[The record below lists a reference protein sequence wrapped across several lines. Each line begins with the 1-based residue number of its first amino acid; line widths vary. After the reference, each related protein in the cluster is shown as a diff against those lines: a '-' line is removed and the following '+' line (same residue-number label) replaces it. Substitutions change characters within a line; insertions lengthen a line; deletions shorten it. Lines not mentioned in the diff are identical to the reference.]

1 MSNINEEHLYQLL
14 RRFNPWWNGAEAAT
28 MRLPAIRRRAFTEV
42 LETIENPRLR
52 RHAVISG
59 PRRVGKTTTMKQV
72 VAELLARGV
81 PAGNILYVS
90 FDNPLLKLAGFA
102 EVLRAYEESTPH
114 SGTCYYFLDE
124 VQYADDWSLWLKDLY
139 DQRPEIRA
147 VATGSASPEIR
158 RGMSDS
164 GVGRWRN
171 LRMPTMSF
179 REYCTLTEVPLSL
192 PATLPAVEELPAM
205 PKADFTALMN
215 ALGGLT
221 PHWNRYLQCGGFPEL
236 AFNPDIHECQQCM
249 REDVVEKVLKR
260 DIPALFEVRSPLQLE
275 RVFMHLCLASGDLVN
290 YSTLCQD
297 VEGMA
302 KSTLQRYIGYLQDAN
317 LIHVSNPAGGTG
329 KKMLKGNPKIYVA
342 DAGMR
347 LACLS
352 MPNVLE
358 DAEQLGKSAEA
369 AVYKHFH
376 DAFARSA
383 RLGYA
388 RLGRRDKE
396 VDIVADF
403 PNGKRIACE
412 VKYRHDATIGA
423 TEAIRT
429 LCAHEDTLAAFVATR
444 GSADFGLDTRTKG
457 AERPL
462 VRIPA
467 SALCYLLG

>member
-1 MSNINEEHLYQLL
+1 MNTISQEHLYQLL
-14 RRFNPWWNGAEAAT
+14 RRFNPWWNGSEAAT
-28 MRLPAIRRRAFTEV
+28 MQLPGIRRRAFNEV
-42 LETIENPRLR
+42 LETIENPHLR

-59 PRRVGKTTTMKQV
+59 PRRVGKTTTMRQV
-72 VAELLARGV
+72 IAELLARGV
-81 PAGNILYVS
+81 PAANILYVS
-90 FDNPLLKLAGFA
+90 FDNPLLKLAGFDRA
-102 EVLRAYEESTPH
+102 IRAYEESTPH

-124 VQYADDWSLWLKDLY
+124 VQYAEDWSLWLKDLY

-147 VATGSASPEIR
+147 VATGSASPEIK

-164 GVGRWRN
+164 GVGRWRD

-192 PATLPAVEELPAM
+192 PSSLPGVEELPTM
-205 PKADFTALMN
+205 GVPEFTGLMN

-221 PHWNRYLQCGGFPEL
+221 PHWNRYLLCGGFPEL
-236 AFNPDIHECQQCM
+236 AFNPDTLSCQLSM

-275 RVFMHLCLASGDLVN
+275 KVFLHLCLASGDLVN

-297 VEGMA
+297 LEGTA

-317 LIHVSNPAGGTG
+317 LIHVSNPAGNTG
-329 KKMLKGNPKIYVA
+329 KKLIKGNPKIYVA

-347 LACLS
+347 AACLT
-352 MPNVLE
+352 MPNLLE
-358 DAEQLGKSAEA
+358 DAEQLGKSAET
-369 AVYKHFH
+369 AVFKHFH
-376 DAFARSA
+376 DAFARTA

-388 RLGRRDKE
+388 RLGSKGKE

-403 PNGKRIACE
+403 PTGKRLACE

-429 LCAHEDTLAAFVATR
+429 LCAHPDTTAAFVATK
-444 GSADFGLDTRTKG
+444 GSADFGLDTRSKG
-457 AERPL
+457 AARPL

-467 SALCYLLG
+467 FALCYLLG